1 MESVSETPTTLSSLS
16 PVLPS
21 QRPVLPR
28 FRTQRFQ
35 ERLTKTTTWETRM
48 TGIDHDKQANETN
61 RMLRDSRNFWK
72 WLAFVSWISVAL
84 GAMLRMFPLH

>member
-1 MESVSETPTTLSSLS
+1 
-16 PVLPS
+16 
-21 QRPVLPR
+21 
-28 FRTQRFQ
+28 
-35 ERLTKTTTWETRM
+35 M